1 VKTKIMPLVNEKWVR
16 NWISEMLK
24 HRRQIY
30 YIEKR
35 SHFNDYVGQ
44 NVLSGNCPIALLQK
58 DNKRTELQKYVL

>member
-1 VKTKIMPLVNEKWVR
+1 
-16 NWISEMLK
+16 MLK

-44 NVLSGNCPIALLQK
+44 NVLSGKCPIALLQK